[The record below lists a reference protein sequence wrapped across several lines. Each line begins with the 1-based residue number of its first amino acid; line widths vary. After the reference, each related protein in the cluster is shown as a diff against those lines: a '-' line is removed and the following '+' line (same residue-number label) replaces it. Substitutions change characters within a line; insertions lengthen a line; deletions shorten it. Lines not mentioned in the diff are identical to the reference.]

1 VNKSLCLL
9 LVFFS
14 VLRSTAQNGKP
25 IVIGTT
31 DTLYSKILGENRT
44 LLVHLPTTEP
54 DAFSP
59 NLKYP
64 VVYVLDGESSLF
76 HATVAITEAL
86 SGGSGNFAYPKMI
99 VVGVTNTDR
108 TRDLTPTH
116 ATDSSV
122 MPGFLLTNSGG
133 GENFLSFFKNELIP
147 HIESTFPAAP
157 YRVLI
162 GHSFG
167 GLLAIHALG
176 KHPNLFQSHIAI
188 DPSLWWD
195 TPRFLQE
202 TKQRLSAQSAPEN
215 PLYVAIANTMNNQ
228 FDLQRVAT
236 DTTAGTQPIRSI
248 LDFDRFMQR
257 HKPRAYRSKYYPDY
271 DHGSVPFVA
280 VYDALPFVFNFYGL
294 NFPFGEFFKPEFKY
308 DTLLAN
314 HYKKVSQRMGY
325 PVLPPGE
332 LVNAVAHQLMD
343 MKQWERSY
351 KFFQLNL
358 LNYPKS
364 YASYEAIGEYY
375 EAKGDKNKAKE
386 FYQKAAYLNNSP
398 ALREKLAKFN

>member
-1 VNKSLCLL
+1 MNQALCFLL
-9 LVFFS
+9 LFFP
-14 VLRSTAQNGKP
+14 VLRGVAQNGKP

-31 DTLYSKILGENRT
+31 DTLYSKILGEKRT
-44 LLVHLPTTEP
+44 LLVHLPMTEP
-54 DAFSP
+54 DAFAKDQ
-59 NLKYP
+59 KYP
-64 VVYVLDGESSLF
+64 VVYVLDGESGLF
-76 HATVAITEAL
+76 QATVAITESL
-86 SGGSGNFAYPKMI
+86 GGGSGNFAYPKLI

-116 ATDSSV
+116 STDSSV

-133 GENFLSFFKNELIP
+133 GETFLSFFKNELIP
-147 HIESTFPAAP
+147 HVESTYPAAP

-176 KHPNLFQSHIAI
+176 NHPDLFQSHVAI

-202 TKQRLSAQSAPEN
+202 IKKRLAAQPAREN
-215 PLYVAIANTMNNQ
+215 PLFVAIANTMGKK
-228 FDLQRVAT
+228 FTLQGVKN
-236 DTTAGTQPIRSI
+236 DTTAGTLPIRSI
-248 LDFDRFMQR
+248 LDFDRFKQR
-257 HKPRAYRSKYYPDY
+257 QKPTTYQAKYYPDY

-294 NFPFGEFFKPEFKY
+294 NFPFGDFFNPAYKN
-308 DTLLAN
+308 DTLLAE

-343 MKQWERSY
+343 MKQWKRAY
-351 KFFQLNL
+351 HFFQLNL

-364 YASYEAIGEYY
+364 YASYEAMGEYF
-375 EAKGDKNKAKE
+375 EAKGDKKQAKE
-386 FYQKAAYLNNSP
+386 FYQKAANLNDSP
-398 ALREKLAKFN
+398 ALREKLAKLD